1 LLAVIEKPENRG
13 MSIAARNKG
22 VKKIEN
28 NLYELRSKVSST
40 IQRLFYFDVI
50 GNRYVITH
58 GFTKKTDKHQK
69 MRKGVWQ

>member
-1 LLAVIEKPENRG
+1 MLAVIEKTENRG

-28 NLYELRSKVSST
+28 NLYELRLKVSST
-40 IQRLFYFDVI
+40 IQRVFYFYVI
-50 GNRYVITH
+50 DNRYVITH